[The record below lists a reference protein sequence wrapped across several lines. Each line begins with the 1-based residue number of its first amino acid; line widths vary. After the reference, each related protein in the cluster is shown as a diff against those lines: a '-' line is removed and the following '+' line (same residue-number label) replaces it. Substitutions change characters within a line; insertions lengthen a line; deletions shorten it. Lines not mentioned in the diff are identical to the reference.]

1 MSKTLKITLALLGV
15 LVLISSFFLGARTE
29 RVDINRLAVCL
40 EPSSGKIN
48 VKDADGKDAEVVVVI
63 AGAISACIESN

>member
-15 LVLISSFFLGARTE
+15 VVLIASFFIGARTE

-48 VKDADGKDAEVVVVI
+48 VKDTEGEDKEVVVVI